1 MPREKPIVL
10 VTGVAGRIGSK
21 VARIFAPF
29 AHVVGLDICHCEGE
43 SDFIPLDLSSDESV
57 KKALDEVSARYGRKI
72 ASVIHLAAYYNF
84 AGGMWERYEAI
95 TIEGT
100 RRLLNQLQN
109 FEVEQFLF
117 ASTLLVYAPTRPG
130 DKIVEDSPIDANW
143 EYPLSKIK
151 TEALIREMG
160 SNMQT
165 TVLRIAGVY
174 DDYCHSIPI
183 SQHIMRIY
191 HKELE
196 SHFFPGDSK
205 RGAPFLHM
213 DDLVDAIQR
222 SYEKRAGLPRHAL
235 IVLGEEKTLSFQDLQ
250 TEIGLLLHGT
260 PWKTIRIP
268 KWFAKMGAQLREK
281 MPFLK
286 KSFIKPWMVP
296 LADMHHE
303 LDTSYAKELLGWEP
317 CHSLGETL
325 PKMVDALRQSPEE
338 WLHTHRLHEK

>member
-1 MPREKPIVL
+1 MPSEKPIVL

-21 VARIFAPF
+21 IARVFAPF

-43 SDFIPLDLSSDESV
+43 SDFISLDLSSDKSV
-57 KKALDEVSARYGRKI
+57 KEALDEVARRYGKKI

-84 AGGMWERYEAI
+84 SGGSWDRYQAI

-100 RRLLNQLQN
+100 RRLLRQLED

-117 ASTLLVYAPTRPG
+117 ASTLLVYAETKPG
-130 DKIVEDSPIDANW
+130 VKIVEDSPVEATW

-151 TEALIREMG
+151 TEELIETMG
-160 SNMQT
+160 TKMQT

-196 SHFFPGDSK
+196 SHFFPGDSGH
-205 RGAPFLHM
+205 GAPFLHM
-213 DDLVDAIQR
+213 DDLVDAIQKAF
-222 SYEKRAGLPRHAL
+222 EKRAILPRHAL

-250 TEIGLLLHGT
+250 TQIGLLLHGKG
-260 PWKTIRIP
+260 WKTIRIP
-268 KWFAKMGAQLREK
+268 KWFAKAGAWLREVL
-281 MPFLK
+281 PFLK

-303 LDTSYAKELLGWEP
+303 LDTSHAKELLGWEAR
-317 CHSLGETL
+317 HSLEGAL
-325 PKMVDALRQSPEE
+325 PKMVSALRGNPEE
-338 WLHTHRLHEK
+338 WLHTHVLQDK